1 MADGWP
7 HLVILLVEICVNLVN
22 QRIAEYVT
30 DELYLRLVGHTFE
43 ITRLRNHRSE
53 LENRTPR
60 RKQDRIMRIDR
71 EVRSWVAVFVFVA
84 SSPPADAFESSPKPD
99 VLLIVVDD
107 LRPMLGCYGDARIR
121 TPNIDRL
128 ARLGVVFERAYCQYA
143 KCGTS
148 RLSLMTGLRP
158 NSIGVFSNR
167 DKDVGDFRKRRPD
180 AASMSR
186 WLNNH
191 GYHAQSFGKIDH
203 DGWHVDD
210 EWSVPACPGRPGEML
225 EVVDAEDVSKPTTI
239 AERFACPV
247 MQSPDVAD
255 DHLFAGRMTRQVI
268 DVMRRRD
275 SKQPTFLAVGYR
287 RPHLPFVAPKRYFD
301 MYRPDESWLA
311 KNPNPPER
319 SPVMAWFNSDGYV
332 GAAKRV
338 NFKMPN
344 PPSREQAVEWNG
356 YEMRSYQGVPY
367 HGPIDTA
374 IQLKLLQAYA
384 ACVSYV
390 DAQIGKLLDELE
402 ATGKL
407 NSTLIVFCSDHGWH
421 LGEQSAWGKM
431 TNFEIATRV
440 PLIIAGPGIKA
451 GRTKS
456 IAELVDLYPTVCELS
471 GVASPDHLEGESL
484 ASTLRNPEASD
495 GGFALSQY
503 ARYCGKYT
511 GRALRTDRYR
521 FVVWEAKKDGKVV
534 HRELYDHRT
543 DPHETRNVAGV
554 PEFAADVARLEK
566 QLRFEFRR
574 EREN

>member
-1 MADGWP
+1 M
-7 HLVILLVEICVNLVN
+7 C
-22 QRIAEYVT
+22 QRIV
-30 DELYLRLVGHTFE
+30 LRLLLILQFVGLSSFFG
-43 ITRLRNHRSE
+43 
-53 LENRTPR
+53 
-60 RKQDRIMRIDR
+60 DA
-71 EVRSWVAVFVFVA
+71 VAQGTQPVN
-84 SSPPADAFESSPKPD
+84 AFESSQKPD

-128 ARLGVVFERAYCQYA
+128 AARGVVFERAYCQYA

-158 NSIGVFSNR
+158 DSIGVLSNR
-167 DKDVGDFRKRRPD
+167 DKAVVDFRKRRPD

-186 WLNNH
+186 WVKKH

-210 EWSVPACPGRPGEML
+210 EWSVPASPGRPGEML
-225 EVVDAEDVSKPTTI
+225 EVVDNEDVSKPTTI

-255 DHLFAGRMTRQVI
+255 DHLFAGRMTQQV
-268 DVMRRRD
+268 VGAMRSRS

-301 MYRPDESWLA
+301 MYQPDESWLV
-311 KNPNPPER
+311 KNPNPAEG

-338 NFKMPN
+338 NFQMPN
-344 PPSREQAVEWNG
+344 PPTRKQAVEWNG
-356 YEMRSYQGVPY
+356 YEMRSYLGVPY

-402 ATGKL
+402 ATDKL

-440 PLIIAGPGIKA
+440 PLIIAGPGINA

-456 IAELVDLYPTVCELS
+456 IAELVDLYPTICELS
-471 GVASPDHLEGESL
+471 GVASPDRLEGESL
-484 ASTLRNPEASD
+484 ASTLRDPETSD

-503 ARYCGKYT
+503 ARYGGKYT

-534 HRELYDHRT
+534 HRELYGHIT
-543 DPHETRNVAGV
+543 DPHETRNVADV

-566 QLRFEFRR
+566 QLRFEFRQ
-574 EREN
+574 ERGN